1 MAKPPSADI
10 HGGPGFRVRKSIE
23 RPDPQVVEGFR
34 EFENAL
40 VSDLMNRLYT
50 MQRQIRP
57 MVAFQGPVVGPA
69 LPVRVFP
76 GDNLMVH
83 AALDLAKPGDV
94 MVVDASGS
102 DMNAAMGDM
111 IATKASHRGI
121 AAFVVD
127 GLVRDLAGIERV
139 GMPVFA
145 RGVTPIGPL
154 HRGPGEVNYPVQ
166 CGGVVVFPG
175 DVVVADRDGVVVIPR
190 EFAPELLERC
200 RRKSKAEADYVSAVR
215 RGEFSN
221 AWVEDELAGSG
232 CLFD

>member
-1 MAKPPSADI
+1 
-10 HGGPGFRVRKSIE
+10 
-23 RPDPQVVEGFR
+23 
-34 EFENAL
+34 
-40 VSDLMNRLYT
+40 
-50 MQRQIRP
+50 
-57 MVAFQGPVVGPA
+57 
-69 LPVRVFP
+69 
-76 GDNLMVH
+76 
-83 AALDLAKPGDV
+83 
-94 MVVDASGS
+94 
-102 DMNAAMGDM
+102 
-111 IATKASHRGI
+111 
-121 AAFVVD
+121 
-127 GLVRDLAGIERV
+127 
-139 GMPVFA
+139 MPVFA

-200 RRKSKAEADYVSAVR
+200 RLKSQGEAEYVAAVR

>member
-1 MAKPPSADI
+1 MAKPPTADI

-23 RPDPQVVEGFR
+23 RPDPQVVEGFK

-57 MVAFQGPVVGPA
+57 VVPFEGPIVGPA

-83 AALDLAKPGDV
+83 AALDLANPGDV

-127 GLVRDLAGIERV
+127 GLVRDLAGIEQRRD
-139 GMPVFA
+139 A
-145 RGVTPIGPL
+145 RL
-154 HRGPGEVNYPVQ
+154 RPG
-166 CGGVVVFPG
+166 CHT
-175 DVVVADRDGVVVIPR
+175 DRTVAPWTR
-190 EFAPELLERC
+190 
-200 RRKSKAEADYVSAVR
+200 
-215 RGEFSN
+215 
-221 AWVEDELAGSG
+221 
-232 CLFD
+232 

>member
-1 MAKPPSADI
+1 MAKPPTADI

-23 RPDPQVVEGFR
+23 RPDPQVVEGFK

-57 MVAFQGPVVGPA
+57 VVPFEGPIVGPA

-76 GDNLMVH
+76 GDNLIVH
-83 AALDLAKPGDV
+83 AALDLADPGDV

-175 DVVVADRDGVVVIPR
+175 DVVVADHDGVVVIPR
-190 EFAPELLERC
+190 EFAAELLERC
-200 RRKSKAEADYVSAVR
+200 RLKSQGEAEYVAAVR